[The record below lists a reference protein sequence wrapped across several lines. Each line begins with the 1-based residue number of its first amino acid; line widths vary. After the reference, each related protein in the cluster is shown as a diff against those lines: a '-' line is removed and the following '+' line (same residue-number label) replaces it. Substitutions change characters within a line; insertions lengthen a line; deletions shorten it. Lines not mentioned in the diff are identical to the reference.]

1 MSKNRRIPVDEA
13 FAEWRKDPDY
23 VAAYDALD
31 EEFSMAA
38 RTHEPSISGPLPP
51 NAGEGW
57 GGGLAR
63 SAADKIRKVQLEPH
77 RSTDRDERPR
87 SKHAPGPSVTP
98 TTLCSETP
106 TPTLPRQGQGN
117 RI

>member
-1 MSKNRRIPVDEA
+1 VSKNRRIPVDEA

-51 NAGEGW
+51 TRGRDGV
-57 GGGLAR
+57 GGSREAR
-63 SAADKIRKVQLEPH
+63 PIKS
-77 RSTDRDERPR
+77 ERY
-87 SKHAPGPSVTP
+87 
-98 TTLCSETP
+98 
-106 TPTLPRQGQGN
+106 N
-117 RI
+117 